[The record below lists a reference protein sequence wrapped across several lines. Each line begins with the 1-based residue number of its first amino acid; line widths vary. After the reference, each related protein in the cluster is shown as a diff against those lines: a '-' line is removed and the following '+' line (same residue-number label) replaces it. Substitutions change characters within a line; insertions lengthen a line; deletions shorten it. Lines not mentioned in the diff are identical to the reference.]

1 MDTVCNGAFL
11 NKMNSKIQ
19 IDHVDLQ
26 IPARPS
32 KLRADDFARTD
43 RKWTP
48 PLVLRPLPIRSIWIG
63 SQNQMSAPFDEIT
76 FATQDDGSTTTGD
89 TGGSRTH
96 STRSS
101 ARPNGTRARHWQFTI
116 NNYDRNDERQLE
128 HLGSRAGE
136 DVRYLI
142 YGKEVGATGTPHLQ
156 GHVSYNKQVWFSTVQ
171 NELPDGAHIEMVRL
185 LRRHIE
191 YCKKDG
197 AFAEFGTPPTSEA
210 SKQGTRQDLVDFR
223 ASVQAGIRDGAT
235 LREKHPVVMARYPV
249 FCRSVICDLSPP
261 PALPNHNLRA
271 WQRSVVDF
279 IDAPVHPRRILF
291 VVDERG
297 NQGKSFLCE
306 FLQQQREN
314 VQVLEPGKLA
324 DLAYVY
330 EQTTKILLFDV
341 PRSRTKYIDYSFLES
356 IKNGR
361 LFSTKYDSRMIR
373 FERPHL
379 VVFMN
384 EAPDATAL
392 SADRYEYI
400 TIR

>member
-1 MDTVCNGAFL
+1 MSV
-11 NKMNSKIQ
+11 
-19 IDHVDLQ
+19 
-26 IPARPS
+26 PS
-32 KLRADDFARTD
+32 
-43 RKWTP
+43 
-48 PLVLRPLPIRSIWIG
+48 
-63 SQNQMSAPFDEIT
+63 EIS
-76 FATQDDGSTTTGD
+76 FATRDDGSTTTSN
-89 TGGSRTH
+89 TRRSRDDP
-96 STRSS
+96 SGSS
-101 ARPNGTRARHWQFTI
+101 ARANGTRARHWQFTV
-116 NNYDRNDERQLE
+116 NNYDRDDERKLE

-136 DVRYLI
+136 DVRYLV
-142 YGKEVGATGTPHLQ
+142 YGKETSSTGTPHLQ
-156 GHVSYNKQVWFSTVQ
+156 GHVSYVKQVWFSTVQ

-185 LRRHIE
+185 LQRHID

-197 AFAEFGTPPTSEA
+197 SFAEYGTPPTREA
-210 SKQGTRQDLVDFR
+210 SNQGTRKDLADFR
-223 ASVQAGIRDGAT
+223 ASVEKGIRDGPT
-235 LREKHPVVMARYPV
+235 LRKEHPVVMARYPV
-249 FCRSVICDLSPP
+249 FCRSIVCDLSPP
-261 PALPNHNLRA
+261 PTLPNHNLRA

-279 IDAPVHPRRILF
+279 LDAPVHPRRILF

-306 FLQQQREN
+306 YLQQQRKN

-330 EQTTKILLFDV
+330 EQSTEILLFDV

-384 EAPDATAL
+384 EAPDPTAL
-392 SADRYEYI
+392 SSDRYEYI